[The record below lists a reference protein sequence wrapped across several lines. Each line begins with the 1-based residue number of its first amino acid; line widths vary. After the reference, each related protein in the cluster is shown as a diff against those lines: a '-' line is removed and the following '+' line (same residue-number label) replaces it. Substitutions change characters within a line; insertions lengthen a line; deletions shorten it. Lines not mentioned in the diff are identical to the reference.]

1 MGDPKPERDTESDL
15 DFIENSDP
23 EDQLQ
28 TDHSLAAFK
37 LAPALLTAS
46 NNLLKKFVGDR
57 RVGSKFIKF
66 RISFLSAKKRSR

>member
-1 MGDPKPERDTESDL
+1 MGNPKPERDTESDL

-28 TDHSLAAFK
+28 TDHSLAALK

-46 NNLLKKFVGDR
+46 NNLLKKFVGGR
-57 RVGSKFIKF
+57 RVGSKFIKS

>member
-28 TDHSLAAFK
+28 TTH
-37 LAPALLTAS
+37 
-46 NNLLKKFVGDR
+46 
-57 RVGSKFIKF
+57 
-66 RISFLSAKKRSR
+66 